1 MKKIYW
7 LMFLVPITLF
17 SFYDLYCTFLEV
29 REISWSLIIGKI
41 IINLYI
47 LGSVIYL
54 IYKKPK

>member
-1 MKKIYW
+1 
-7 LMFLVPITLF
+7 MFLVPITLF